1 MKSMAIPMLRNHKRS
16 APLFMEGNYLFRYTI
31 KCIHRN
37 GKYDQLSDRN
47 NSHFC
52 INSMVQFISMAML
65 SMLGIG
71 VLVILSFPAYASSFS
86 GCVSLTLPWKRN
98 LKKTTAKTVKLSKQH
113 SLNTASMR
121 TIMKIMTKFDGI
133 KGQEF
138 LDVEEDPMEIT
149 LIFKDNR
156 FLFVKIENG
165 NLITES
171 VPE

>member
-1 MKSMAIPMLRNHKRS
+1 MFLIDFTVERS
-16 APLFMEGNYLFRYTI
+16 
-31 KCIHRN
+31 
-37 GKYDQLSDRN
+37 
-47 NSHFC
+47 
-52 INSMVQFISMAML
+52 
-65 SMLGIG
+65 
-71 VLVILSFPAYASSFS
+71 
-86 GCVSLTLPWKRN
+86 
-98 LKKTTAKTVKLSKQH
+98 LKKSTAKTVKLSKQH

-133 KGQEF
+133 KGQEL
-138 LDVEEDPMEIT
+138 LDVEADPMEIT